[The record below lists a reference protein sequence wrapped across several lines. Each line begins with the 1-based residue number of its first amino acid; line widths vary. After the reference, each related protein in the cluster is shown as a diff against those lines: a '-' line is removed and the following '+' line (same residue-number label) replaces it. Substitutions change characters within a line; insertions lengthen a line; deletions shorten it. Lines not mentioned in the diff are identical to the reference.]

1 MFANKELCVKK
12 KRIIDIL
19 NIFEYNKKHK
29 YSKRNQ
35 MKTVTMR
42 VDDTVYQM
50 IKTAADGQ
58 RRNISNFIEYATLQY
73 LTSSQYVSD
82 AEMDEILKDQA
93 LAKNL
98 ELGLKEAK
106 DGDYTIV

>member
-1 MFANKELCVKK
+1 
-12 KRIIDIL
+12 
-19 NIFEYNKKHK
+19 
-29 YSKRNQ
+29 

-42 VDDTVYQM
+42 VDDKIYQM

-82 AEMDEILKDQA
+82 TEMNEILDDKE
-93 LAKNL
+93 LVKNL
-98 ELGLKEAK
+98 EIGLKEARG
-106 DGDYTIV
+106 GDYTIVWF